1 MTQSII
7 GPVTPKERFHTIDII
22 RGLAVFGI
30 LVVNLTVDNSNVS
43 PMEGRTGIADQLVY
57 WPIKIFMDDK
67 FMAIYSF
74 LFGLTFTLIMFR
86 AEAKGSSFVFLY
98 IRRLLALALI
108 AAAHIIFVGRD
119 VLFDYALLGFLLL
132 LVYKLNKKLIL
143 ALSILCILIPWTRS
157 TVLNRNIE
165 INRLN
170 SIRNE
175 VVVDSNILETYVGV
189 YEHHNGNLW
198 TVTRK
203 GTELWLKGRANKF
216 LRLFPNSATTFTI
229 REINNQFSFESDS
242 TSLINKIN
250 VISPAEKFIALRTQ
264 KEKQKI
270 EEKIIPQSKSNNYLQ
285 RVSNEYKQRVV
296 RSARQ
301 FWGRISNW
309 LWWKN
314 IFWRGVSFNYAFPLF
329 LLGLYAGRRKIFN
342 DISSNLPFI
351 RRVMNWGFLFGIAGI
366 TICLGFDVWNYIK
379 SIKPDS
385 YSYLT
390 NSLIELSWQLGVLL
404 MALAYIS
411 GLTIAIENENWK
423 KRLSF
428 LIPVGR
434 MGLTNYILQ
443 SIANMVYFVGLNNPD
458 KFGPFWRVIYAFVVF
473 ALIIL
478 ISRWWF
484 KYFRFGPLEWLWRSL
499 TYLKFQPMR
508 LKASNKNEEKEIE
521 SV

>member
-1 MTQSII
+1 
-7 GPVTPKERFHTIDII
+7 
-22 RGLAVFGI
+22 
-30 LVVNLTVDNSNVS
+30 
-43 PMEGRTGIADQLVY
+43 
-57 WPIKIFMDDK
+57 
-67 FMAIYSF
+67 
-74 LFGLTFTLIMFR
+74 MFR

-108 AAAHIIFVGRD
+108 ATAHIIFVGRD
-119 VLFDYALLGFLLL
+119 VLFDYALFGFLLL

-143 ALSILCILIPWTRS
+143 VLAILCVLLPWTRH
-157 TVLNRNIE
+157 TVQSRNAE
-165 INRLN
+165 INRQN

-175 VVVDSNILETYVGV
+175 VTLDSSILETYVGV
-189 YEHHNGNLW
+189 FEHHNGNLF
-198 TVTRK
+198 TLTRK
-203 GTELWLKGRANKF
+203 GTELWLKGRSDK
-216 LRLFPNSATTFTI
+216 LHRLFPISATAFTI

-242 TSLINKIN
+242 TGLINKIN
-250 VISPAEKFIALRTQ
+250 VIRPTEKFTALRIQ

-270 EEKIIPQSKSNNYLQ
+270 EKRIIPQNKSNNYVQ
-285 RVSNEYKQRVV
+285 RVTNEYKERVI

-314 IFWRGVSFNYAFPLF
+314 IFWGGHFTYAFPLF

-342 DISSNLPFI
+342 DISSNLPFLSK
-351 RRVMNWGFLFGIAGI
+351 VMKWGCLFGIAGI
-366 TICLGFDVWNYIK
+366 TICLAPFAWNYYMGIK
-379 SIKPDS
+379 AS
-385 YSYLT
+385 YPYLT
-390 NSLIELSWQLGVLL
+390 NALIDLSWQVGVLM

-411 GLTIAIENENWK
+411 GLTLVLENENWK
-423 KRLSF
+423 KRFSF

-443 SIANMVYFVGLNNPD
+443 SLANMVYFVGLNNPD
-458 KFGPFWRVIYAFVVF
+458 KFGPFWRVIYALSVF

-484 KYFRFGPLEWLWRSL
+484 KHFRFGPVEWLWRSL

-508 LKASNKNEEKEIE
+508 LSATTKSEEEKMKNM
-521 SV
+521 